1 MDPKI
6 LLQRCEALLRSA
18 VGRGLVDERDFRTN
32 KQSNMCEKLNL
43 LSMIP
48 EELSESVF
56 DGEAV
61 LQQYGGMSK
70 TRLIEW
76 GNRSVRSQFEELEQ
90 VVCEE

>member
-61 LQQYGGMSK
+61 LQ
-70 TRLIEW
+70 
-76 GNRSVRSQFEELEQ
+76 
-90 VVCEE
+90 